1 MRLLR
6 RSILL
11 RMARTGRDMAELQSC
26 QQLAHRALVQL
37 HPEPGGDLVTQV
49 DQPPAHHLVP
59 LRVRSLPRPFGHK
72 LRAASLRFLPSSTN
86 ASAGAR
92 RACTLSS
99 HPAAARLSS
108 DAERSSRV
116 IATDMFRSP
125 CLNMLRI
132 ASSRVAPNQK
142 RVNASGVWYEK
153 LRDKIEGRL
162 TRIKRMPQLIR
173 SFFVVYITGC

>member
-1 MRLLR
+1 MGLVAAMMGLN
-6 RSILL
+6 IL
-11 RMARTGRDMAELQSC
+11 
-26 QQLAHRALVQL
+26 
-37 HPEPGGDLVTQV
+37 
-49 DQPPAHHLVP
+49 
-59 LRVRSLPRPFGHK
+59 K
-72 LRAASLRFLPSSTN
+72 ILRFVKEELLIVLGTSSSE
-86 ASAGAR
+86 A
-92 RACTLSS
+92 
-99 HPAAARLSS
+99 
-108 DAERSSRV
+108 V